1 MEEKIKLVFKDII
14 KKLRQERGLSQ
25 QELAQKTGLS
35 ASSIGMYEQGRR
47 KPSFEVLQLFADTFN
62 VDIDYLLGRSVE
74 PNKYLTILIRAQ
86 KELSEEDL
94 KSLEDMA
101 EYLLYRN
108 KRRKSEKRKN
118 LEIKDILIERMKST
132 MEKLD
137 ISAAELSRRTGIRSS
152 SISDY
157 LTGKY
162 APKQDKIDLIA
173 EALGVS
179 PVWLMGWEDENGLK
193 IPLQIID

>member
-1 MEEKIKLVFKDII
+1 MKM
-14 KKLRQERGLSQ
+14 R
-25 QELAQKTGLS
+25 
-35 ASSIGMYEQGRR
+35 
-47 KPSFEVLQLFADTFN
+47 
-62 VDIDYLLGRSVE
+62 
-74 PNKYLTILIRAQ
+74 
-86 KELSEEDL
+86 
-94 KSLEDMA
+94 
-101 EYLLYRN
+101 
-108 KRRKSEKRKN
+108 
-118 LEIKDILIERMKST
+118 DILIERMKSA

-193 IPLQIID
+193 NAMRVFDATPEPDDVEEELPVLDDPEIRALARKDNFKSNPEKTKKLKQLIKIMLENNGDD

>member
-1 MEEKIKLVFKDII
+1 MKM
-14 KKLRQERGLSQ
+14 R
-25 QELAQKTGLS
+25 
-35 ASSIGMYEQGRR
+35 
-47 KPSFEVLQLFADTFN
+47 
-62 VDIDYLLGRSVE
+62 
-74 PNKYLTILIRAQ
+74 
-86 KELSEEDL
+86 
-94 KSLEDMA
+94 
-101 EYLLYRN
+101 
-108 KRRKSEKRKN
+108 
-118 LEIKDILIERMKST
+118 DILIERMKAT

-179 PVWLMGWEDENGLK
+179 PVWLMGWADEEELPVLDDPEIRALARKDNFKSNPEKAKKLK
-193 IPLQIID
+193 QLIKIMLENDGDD

>member
-1 MEEKIKLVFKDII
+1 M
-14 KKLRQERGLSQ
+14 R
-25 QELAQKTGLS
+25 
-35 ASSIGMYEQGRR
+35 
-47 KPSFEVLQLFADTFN
+47 
-62 VDIDYLLGRSVE
+62 
-74 PNKYLTILIRAQ
+74 
-86 KELSEEDL
+86 
-94 KSLEDMA
+94 
-101 EYLLYRN
+101 
-108 KRRKSEKRKN
+108 
-118 LEIKDILIERMKST
+118 DILIERMKSA

-193 IPLQIID
+193 IPLQIVDSNTDEEELPVLDDPEIRALARKDNFKSNPEKTKKLKQLIKIMLENDGDD

>member
-1 MEEKIKLVFKDII
+1 MMKM
-14 KKLRQERGLSQ
+14 R
-25 QELAQKTGLS
+25 
-35 ASSIGMYEQGRR
+35 
-47 KPSFEVLQLFADTFN
+47 
-62 VDIDYLLGRSVE
+62 
-74 PNKYLTILIRAQ
+74 
-86 KELSEEDL
+86 
-94 KSLEDMA
+94 
-101 EYLLYRN
+101 
-108 KRRKSEKRKN
+108 
-118 LEIKDILIERMKST
+118 DILIERMKAT

-179 PVWLMGWEDENGLK
+179 PVWLMGWDDENGLK
-193 IPLQIID
+193 NAMRVFDATPEPDETENNAKNEELPVLDDPEIRALARKDNFKSNPEKAKKLKQLIKIMLENDGDD

>member
-1 MEEKIKLVFKDII
+1 MKM
-14 KKLRQERGLSQ
+14 R
-25 QELAQKTGLS
+25 
-35 ASSIGMYEQGRR
+35 
-47 KPSFEVLQLFADTFN
+47 
-62 VDIDYLLGRSVE
+62 
-74 PNKYLTILIRAQ
+74 
-86 KELSEEDL
+86 
-94 KSLEDMA
+94 
-101 EYLLYRN
+101 
-108 KRRKSEKRKN
+108 
-118 LEIKDILIERMKST
+118 DILIERMKAT

-179 PVWLMGWEDENGLK
+179 PVWLMGWDDENGLK
-193 IPLQIID
+193 NTIRVFDATPEPDETENNAKNEELPVLDDPEIRALARKDNFKSNPEKAKKLKQLIKIMLENNGDD